1 MQAFIPR
8 SHCTY
13 VVYECIYHLLQP
25 IPLNIFIVAACNPHR
40 GNSLAFNQ
48 SWVRGTYYV
57 SPLHPTLQLLK
68 WDYGSLDK
76 YQERDYIRA
85 KMEIVSRTAGLVES
99 EENMA
104 DESIL
109 SDPDG
114 VIKDVTMDEVE
125 VS

>member
-1 MQAFIPR
+1 M
-8 SHCTY
+8 
-13 VVYECIYHLLQP
+13 
-25 IPLNIFIVAACNPHR
+25 
-40 GNSLAFNQ
+40 
-48 SWVRGTYYV
+48 

-68 WDYGSLDK
+68 WDYGSLDV

-85 KMEIVSRTAGLVES
+85 KMEIVSRTASQVEA

-109 SDPDG
+109 SDPD
-114 VIKDVTMDEVE
+114 VEIENVTMDEVE